1 MERFSE
7 KIYLSLKMPTEENPV
22 SDEKRIRYALEVLGY
37 EHVTMPLHVLRKL
50 YPMCREADFDITATL
65 VRQEGYWTI
74 THVEPGDTRGQHY
87 GLAVDYG
94 STTIIMQL
102 VDLNSGAV
110 IGEEKAVNGQTA
122 YGTDILTR
130 ITYAIDD
137 PSHMDD
143 LHRVTAETFNRLLSS
158 LTESTGIDAAR
169 CPVMILSGNTTM
181 IHFLLKLN
189 PWTVFASP
197 YAPVVSDPGFFWG
210 KELDMDFSG
219 LVYIIPAASNYIGGD
234 IVSGLLKL
242 DIHKKEEVSLF
253 FDIGTNGEL
262 VIGNKD
268 WILSGAG
275 AAGPALEGYISRFG
289 MRAAKGAIDSVN
301 ITGNKLTFTT
311 IGNQKPLGICGS
323 GIIDLLAQMRLSG
336 WINIAGELV
345 PEASDRI
352 RYIQEEAQYAAVY
365 ALEEESA
372 SGQPLYFSQTDI
384 AQYLDTKAAAY
395 TMVECLMESA
405 GISFEQLQNLY
416 LSGAFAAHSNL
427 ESAITIGIFPD
438 LDRERYQ
445 VFSNT
450 SLDGA
455 RILLLDRSRLQEV
468 QELADNMYCVQ
479 FASIPDFLVRMQAAK
494 FIPHTDMNRYPSV
507 RQKLAQISSAL
518 SDRSSAIMSS
528 ESE

>member
-7 KIYLSLKMPTEENPV
+7 KVYLSLKMPTEENSV
-22 SDEKRIRYALEVLGY
+22 SDEKRIRYALKVLGY
-37 EHVTMPLHVLRKL
+37 ENVTMPLHVLRKL

-65 VRQEGYWTI
+65 VRQEGHWTI
-74 THVEPGDTRGQHY
+74 TNVEPGDTRDQHY

-94 STTIIMQL
+94 STTMIMQL
-102 VDLNSGAV
+102 VDLHSGTV
-110 IGEEKAVNGQTA
+110 IGEEKAVNGQTV
-122 YGTDILTR
+122 YGTDILSR
-130 ITYAIDD
+130 ITYAIED

-143 LHRVTAETFNRLLSS
+143 LHRVTIETFHQLLAA

-210 KELDMDFSG
+210 TELEMDFSG
-219 LVYIIPAASNYIGGD
+219 LIYIIPAASNYIGGD
-234 IVSGLLKL
+234 IVSGLLKVDL
-242 DIHKKEEVSLF
+242 HKQKETSLF

-289 MRAAKGAIDSVN
+289 MRAANGAIDSVN
-301 ITGNKLTFTT
+301 IAGGTLTFTT
-311 IGNQKPLGICGS
+311 IGGHKPKGICGS

-336 WINIAGELV
+336 WINMAGELM

-352 RYIQEEAQYAAVY
+352 RYIEEEGQYAAVY

-372 SGQPLYFSQTDI
+372 SRSPLYFSQTDI
-384 AQYLDTKAAAY
+384 MQYLDTKAAAY
-395 TMVECLMESA
+395 TMVESLMETA
-405 GISFEQLQNLY
+405 GVAFEDLQNLY

-427 ESAITIGIFPD
+427 ESAVTIGMFPD
-438 LDRERYQ
+438 LNREQYH

-450 SLDGA
+450 SLEGA
-455 RILLLDRSRLQEV
+455 RILLLDRARLREV
-468 QELADNMYCVQ
+468 QALADNMYCVQ

-494 FIPHTDMNRYPSV
+494 FIPHTDMRRYPSIQ
-507 RQKLAQISSAL
+507 RKLDAVPSIL
-518 SDRSSAIMSS
+518 SDQ
-528 ESE
+528 